1 MKNLIK
7 RSLVFV
13 VLFTA
18 LLGRAN
24 DVSSLRN
31 IKDEKT
37 TMLTLLNVKQG
48 NQLFIKDV
56 FGLILYKESI
66 KDSGEF
72 VKGFDLTSLPDG
84 EYYFELDRDLE
95 IRVIPFTVS
104 MAKVDFKKAMETT
117 IYKPYVSRKENN
129 LLVSKLSLNKQ
140 PLEVKIYY
148 DYSNGSY
155 ELIHS
160 ETVENT
166 MNIQRVY
173 RLLNNEKGNY
183 KIVLKTEGRSFVDY
197 FNNNYTSVKTQEK
210 KKVKETLVDDSR
222 VAKKGSEDRIL
233 SFKGNYFNKLNNN

>member
-24 DVSSLRN
+24 DISSLRN

-37 TMLTLLNVKQG
+37 TMLTLVDVKKG

-56 FGLILYKESI
+56 FGLVLYKEAI

-95 IRVIPFTVS
+95 IRIIPFHVKMKS
-104 MAKVDFKKAMETT
+104 VEFNKEMET
-117 IYKPYVSRKENN
+117 IVHKPYITIKDNHV
-129 LLVSKLSLNKQ
+129 LVSKLSLDKQ

-148 DYSNGSY
+148 DYNTGSY
-155 ELIHS
+155 DLIHS
-160 ETVENT
+160 ETVENM

-173 RLLNNEKGNY
+173 RLLKNEKGNY
-183 KIVLKTEGRSFVDY
+183 KVVINSEGRSFVEYLDY
-197 FNNNYTSVKTQEK
+197 SYTSVKPQEK
-210 KKVKETLVDDSR
+210 KNTKEILVDDSR
-222 VAKKGSEDRIL
+222 EVKKGIEDKIL
-233 SFKGNYFNKLNNN
+233 TFKGDYFNKLKK

>member
-24 DVSSLRN
+24 DISSLRN

-37 TMLTLLNVKQG
+37 TMLTLLDVKQG
-48 NQLFIKDV
+48 NQLSIKDA
-56 FGLILYKESI
+56 FGLVLYKESI

-95 IRVIPFTVS
+95 IRVIPFKVS
-104 MAKVDFKKAMETT
+104 MAKVDFNKEMETI
-117 IYKPYVSRKENN
+117 IYKPYVSKKENN
-129 LLVSKLSLNKQ
+129 ILLSKLSLDKQ

-148 DYSNGSY
+148 DYDSGSY

-160 ETVENT
+160 ETLENT
-166 MNIQRVY
+166 INIQRVY
-173 RLLNNEKGNY
+173 RLLKREKGNY
-183 KIVLKTEGRSFVDY
+183 KVVINSEGRSFVEYLDY
-197 FNNNYTSVKTQEK
+197 SYTSVKPQEK
-210 KKVKETLVDDSR
+210 KKTKEILVDDSR
-222 VAKKGSEDRIL
+222 EVKKGIEDKIL
-233 SFKGNYFNKLNNN
+233 ILKGDYFNKLKK

>member
-24 DVSSLRN
+24 DISSLRN
-31 IKDEKT
+31 IKDDKT
-37 TMLTLLNVKQG
+37 TMLTLLDVKQG
-48 NQLFIKDV
+48 NQLSIKDA
-56 FGLILYKESI
+56 FGLVLYKESI

-104 MAKVDFKKAMETT
+104 MAKVDFNKEMETI
-117 IYKPYVSRKENN
+117 IYKPYVSKKENN
-129 LLVSKLSLNKQ
+129 ILLSKLSLDKQ

-148 DYSNGSY
+148 DYDSGSY

-160 ETVENT
+160 ETLENT
-166 MNIQRVY
+166 INIQRVY
-173 RLLNNEKGNY
+173 RLLKREKGNY
-183 KIVLKTEGRSFVDY
+183 KVVMNTEGRSFVEYLDY
-197 FNNNYTSVKTQEK
+197 SYTSVKPQEK
-210 KKVKETLVDDSR
+210 KKTKEILVDDSR
-222 VAKKGSEDRIL
+222 EVKKGIEDKIL
-233 SFKGNYFNKLNNN
+233 TLKGDYFNKLKK